1 MADTSWDA
9 MQSSELYLPS
19 DEELTR
25 VQQQCLELLYE
36 YNQTRPGEAK
46 RRTELL
52 RMMFAQIGD
61 NCYIEPP
68 FHANWGGRHVH
79 FGSGV
84 YANFNMTLVD
94 DGPIYVGDGT
104 MFGPN
109 VTVATAQHPL
119 AAELRRQ
126 GYQYNRSVHIGKNC
140 WLGSGVIVLP
150 GVTIGDNTVIG
161 AGSVVTR
168 DIPAGV
174 VADGT
179 PCRPIK
185 KADELWVGPDARQWK
200 I

>member
-9 MQSSELYLPS
+9 MQSGELYLPS

-36 YNQTRPGEAK
+36 YNQTRPGEAD

-84 YANFNMTLVD
+84 YANFNLTLVD

-174 VADGT
+174 VAGGT

-185 KADELWVGPDARQWK
+185 KADEL
-200 I
+200 